1 MKIEVKNILPEFVVA
16 YLELNNLRIFELNG
30 LMSKGYEL
38 FTLEAREN
46 VNLWNSWRE
55 FLAQDTTIDTYFN
68 MNCLIAWK
76 ARWKRHFT
84 IERTDK
90 LISDRKGTV

>member
-16 YLELNNLRIFELNG
+16 YLELNNLPIIELNG
-30 LMSKGYEL
+30 LKSRGHGL

-46 VNLWNSWRE
+46 VNLWNSWTQ
-55 FLAQDTTIDTYFN
+55 FLAQDTTIDTYFS

-76 ARWKRHFT
+76 ARWQRYFT
-84 IERTDK
+84 IERTEK
-90 LISDRKGTV
+90 LISDRKGAV